1 MNDHPTTGP
10 TPPDPLHP
18 DARVEIDGTGTDG
31 IGTDGTGTDGTGDDT
46 AWTAVCRY
54 GDLTPGRGV
63 TALVAGRQVAVFRDE
78 SGTLY
83 ALDNRDP
90 VSGAYVISRGITGSL
105 GGVPVV
111 TSPMYKETYDLRT
124 GVRVGEDVGDDS
136 GEGGDATADR
146 LRTWPVRAV
155 HPVPGPQAPAAPSG
169 PRPGETR

>member
-1 MNDHPTTGP
+1 MNNHPTTVL
-10 TPPDPLHP
+10 TPPALLHP
-18 DARVEIDGTGTDG
+18 DARVEIG
-31 IGTDGTGTDGTGDDT
+31 GTGDDT

-63 TALVAGRQVAVFRDE
+63 TALVAGRQIAVFRDE
-78 SGTLY
+78 NGTLY

-124 GVRVGEDVGDDS
+124 GVRVGE
-136 GEGGDATADR
+136 EGGEDGGATADG
-146 LRTWPVRAV
+146 LRTWPVRAI
-155 HPVPGPQAPAAPSG
+155 HPVPGPETPSAPGSPSVMTALAALSG
-169 PRPGETR
+169 PRALETR